1 MKSYVVRWLILFL
14 GVFLFSC
21 SDHQEYISKIPP
33 PVAGKIDQLQHI
45 SLSASNRDS
54 LIQAGKTLLQMPDV
68 MESNLYTARVNYQ
81 LAKWYGMSKQNDSA
95 AFYLEKAFE
104 RIEAEPGNLNEKA
117 RVYQGIGNIS
127 LAEGHLHRANY
138 YYNKAAA
145 IVLVDSAVD
154 LDVSAKASILLAAA
168 QSNQKFQRLELALE
182 MNRKAL
188 SISESLPEKH
198 INRQRPLTQLVQ
210 TLYHSKSDVDSVGY
224 FVQKLESLQRQF
236 PNVYDVFF
244 VYESKT
250 LYYDL
255 KKQPDSVLKYQL
267 MKTDLQEQ
275 AVEKNPLSS
284 TALNNLFISYVNIAG
299 LYADRRNLNDAQA
312 FFAKADQLMQR
323 HPAVMAYDNAIVY
336 HRNLEN
342 FYTLSGRL
350 AQALTE
356 SREVARI
363 QEELYATQNTQ
374 AIAEMNSLYEI
385 QAQERSINALNES
398 LQIKELELQRNRLW
412 LTMGVLVMLML
423 LLIFSFIFY
432 GLRQRRI
439 RQEKDKVILRQQ
451 LLRTQ
456 MEPHFIFNTLTALQ
470 SYIRRG
476 ESKDAIQYLSRFS
489 KLLRNSLELSREE
502 WSSLE
507 QEIET
512 LKHYLI
518 LQQMRFEHAFSY
530 RIQSPDGM
538 DTSEIRIPP
547 MLIQPFIENAILHGV
562 DMKSGDGF
570 VSIDFSEA
578 DDLLRVDITDS
589 GRVKTERTSTS
600 SHRSLSGNISRE
612 RLMLLG
618 KNARVESHKNDSGGT
633 TVTLFIPM
641 A

>member
-1 MKSYVVRWLILFL
+1 
-14 GVFLFSC
+14 
-21 SDHQEYISKIPP
+21 
-33 PVAGKIDQLQHI
+33 
-45 SLSASNRDS
+45 
-54 LIQAGKTLLQMPDV
+54 
-68 MESNLYTARVNYQ
+68 
-81 LAKWYGMSKQNDSA
+81 
-95 AFYLEKAFE
+95 
-104 RIEAEPGNLNEKA
+104 
-117 RVYQGIGNIS
+117 
-127 LAEGHLHRANY
+127 
-138 YYNKAAA
+138 
-145 IVLVDSAVD
+145 
-154 LDVSAKASILLAAA
+154 
-168 QSNQKFQRLELALE
+168 
-182 MNRKAL
+182 
-188 SISESLPEKH
+188 
-198 INRQRPLTQLVQ
+198 
-210 TLYHSKSDVDSVGY
+210 
-224 FVQKLESLQRQF
+224 
-236 PNVYDVFF
+236 
-244 VYESKT
+244 
-250 LYYDL
+250 
-255 KKQPDSVLKYQL
+255 
-267 MKTDLQEQ
+267 
-275 AVEKNPLSS
+275 
-284 TALNNLFISYVNIAG
+284 
-299 LYADRRNLNDAQA
+299 
-312 FFAKADQLMQR
+312 MQR

-374 AIAEMNSLYEI
+374 AIAEMNSLHEI

-618 KNARVESHKNDSGGT
+618 KNARVESQKNDSGGT